1 VDINYKYDV
10 GDMVEFTLTV
20 YGSPKVYRGVVSER
34 WGSRDS
40 YRNKICIYKV
50 CCLEKGMREFTVSE
64 ILIIGKV

>member
-1 VDINYKYDV
+1 MDINYKYDI
-10 GDMVEFTLTV
+10 GDMVEFTLTA

-50 CCLEKGMREFTVSE
+50 CCL
-64 ILIIGKV
+64 